1 MRHRVA
7 TVKVAG
13 EQLALIGFALEPAF
27 GGPGPHVHGDHT
39 DVFYVLDGSA
49 VLHVEGPRVVAAA
62 GSFVAAPPGVEHAF
76 TSGPRGARHLNV
88 HAAGVGFVE
97 RLRAMSLAAA
107 G

>member
-1 MRHRVA
+1 MHDDR
-7 TVKVAG
+7 
-13 EQLALIGFALEPAF
+13 
-27 GGPGPHVHGDHT
+27 T
-39 DVFYVLDGSA
+39 DASYVLDGSA
-49 VLHVEGPRVVAAA
+49 GLHVEGRRVVAAA
-62 GSFVAAPPGVEHAF
+62 GSLVAAPPGVEHAF